1 MSKRIS
7 KEELSDEDIQ
17 SILENFSNLT
27 EEERQSRLLGEGAYK
42 QTYSVPDKNFVI
54 KKPHNK
60 DVAIDDMAREYA
72 INKRLRDKA
81 NLELPILVTQKSDDK
96 IIPYHIQRKITPLQN
111 EIKQKLKPI
120 VDSPERKFLENK
132 IEELRDQYDMLF
144 KKSREYQKS
153 RINMPLHDQLS
164 TTSDYVEQTSKY
176 NNELNSLVDKIT
188 DLQNEHDL
196 KIKKPISYI
205 RSTEDEILGK
215 VSDELKNKAIAGAD
229 IHSGN
234 ITSEGKIFDLGSWVG
249 YDEAKDSLN
258 DSLYTLRKN
267 IVDRTIDN
275 PMTKGKYRILRS
287 LLPMVGKGLLAGAA
301 GAASLAAE
309 ASDIEGEGSLQEEQ
323 QLERDKASAKLK
335 KSIGPDAFN
344 KFQENIRQM
353 SPQDLIDLDYD
364 KPKFNTIRKKI
375 KE

>member
-17 SILENFSNLT
+17 SILEDFSNLT
-27 EEERQSRLLGEGAYK
+27 EEQRKERLIGEGAYK

-54 KKPHNK
+54 KKPYSQG
-60 DVAIDDMAREYA
+60 VAINDMAKEYA
-72 INKRLRDKA
+72 INKKLRDKMD
-81 NLELPILVTQKSDDK
+81 LELPILVTQKSDDK
-96 IIPYHIQRKITPLQN
+96 ITPYHIQRRITPLEN
-111 EIKQKLKPI
+111 VTTEKIKSVKSSPEIKSLENAIANLRSQMNEADKSRNASLDAKDFETAEI
-120 VDSPERKFLENK
+120 NRQKFLK
-132 IEELRDQYDMLF
+132 SYDELMEL
-144 KKSREYQKS
+144 
-153 RINMPLHDQLS
+153 QL
-164 TTSDYVEQTSKY
+164 K
-176 NNELNSLVDKIT
+176 
-188 DLQNEHDL
+188 LQNQLNE
-196 KIKKPISYI
+196 KIKKPERDFLDKIYKKMM
-205 RSTEDEILGK
+205 DKG
-215 VSDELKNKAIAGAD
+215 IAGAD
-229 IHSGN
+229 VHSGN
-234 ITSEGKIFDLGSWVG
+234 VTPEGKIFDLGSWTG
-249 YDEAKDSLN
+249 YDYNNDAKNKALIEA
-258 DSLYTLRKN
+258 RKK

-275 PMTKGKYRILRS
+275 PMMKGKYRILRS

-344 KFQENIRQM
+344 KFQENIRYM
-353 SPQDLIDLDYD
+353 SPQNLIDPDYD